1 MQEIDSYVELVDLEI
16 TSNLDAVPRIA
27 PSPSLVPT
35 AQLAVD
41 VPAQPARISF
51 HLNLRTWLLEGET

>member
-27 PSPSLVPT
+27 PSPSPDPA

-41 VPAQPARISF
+41 VLTQLVVDIVPS
-51 HLNLRTWLLEGET
+51 

>member
-16 TSNLDAVPRIA
+16 TSNLNAVPRIA

-35 AQLAVD
+35 AQLAMD
-41 VPAQPARISF
+41 VPAQPAADIVPSQ
-51 HLNLRTWLLEGET
+51 LENLVA